1 IVAFTI
7 CLGTMNAFVA
17 SMSRLGYSLAKD
29 NIAPSWLSK
38 INEKY
43 STPSRAV
50 LVVGSIA
57 EIGLLTSYIFK
68 IELEKLVFIPNS
80 LGIATYIVGSAAG
93 VRLIKHLL
101 GKVFAAIACTLCF
114 IAYFFVGSFLLIPIL
129 VSICCFSY
137 LYIKSKQSNKLA
149 KEA

>member
-1 IVAFTI
+1 
-7 CLGTMNAFVA
+7 MNAFVA

-101 GKVFAAIACTLCF
+101 GKVFAAIACTLCQQRF
-114 IAYFFVGSFLLIPIL
+114 KFGSPVIL
-129 VSICCFSY
+129 VKAGESSCMI
-137 LYIKSKQSNKLA
+137 L
-149 KEA
+149 